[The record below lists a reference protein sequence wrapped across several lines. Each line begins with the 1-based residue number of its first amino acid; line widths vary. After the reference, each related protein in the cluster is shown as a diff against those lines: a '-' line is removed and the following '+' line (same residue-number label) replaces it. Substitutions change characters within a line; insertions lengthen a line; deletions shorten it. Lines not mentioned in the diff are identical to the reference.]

1 MCHTVSTVLRKSN
14 RGWTLTIPEDVI
26 CDAGW
31 NDKSKI
37 YIHVLGDGAVW
48 LSQEDMTSLL
58 EEIGEL
64 TQKAR
69 ISSMEAHLSV
79 EDSLKRL

>member
-1 MCHTVSTVLRKSN
+1 MCRTVNTVLRKSN

-37 YIHVLGDGAVW
+37 YIHVLGDGSVW
-48 LSQEDMTSLL
+48 LSREDMTSVL
-58 EEIGEL
+58 EEISEL
-64 TQKAR
+64 AQKVKV
-69 ISSMEAHLSV
+69 SSMEAHLSV
-79 EDSLKRL
+79 EESLRRL